1 VRSIPSPPSLPF
13 CGCSLRRRQ
22 LPYLRASELHLVREA
37 TASLLSVYALMR
49 VYILIACSW
58 RNRPRPFVASANA
71 SMRQRRHFIRR
82 KAVASD
88 AANELCAS
96 PCATVLS
103 GATCHLTHICCVNF
117 HQPTYQRRTEPIP
130 EAGFQPE
137 GITLLMQAA
146 APSA

>member
-1 VRSIPSPPSLPF
+1 MWSTPTRPATT
-13 CGCSLRRRQ
+13 LRVIAAAMVADLSQR
-22 LPYLRASELHLVREA
+22 LRA
-37 TASLLSVYALMR
+37 ASRLFFVKQLLFAYALMR
-49 VYILIACSW
+49 TTTFIAGATVCGLLL
-58 RNRPRPFVASANA
+58 PQPDLP
-71 SMRQRRHFIRR
+71 MRQRRHFIRR

-96 PCATVLS
+96 PYATALF
-103 GATCHLTHICCVNF
+103 GATCHLTHIFCVNS
-117 HQPTYQRRTEPIP
+117 HQLTYQRRTEPIP

>member
-1 VRSIPSPPSLPF
+1 MAF
-13 CGCSLRRRQ
+13 CIRTDVYNT
-22 LPYLRASELHLVREA
+22 PY
-37 TASLLSVYALMR
+37 
-49 VYILIACSW
+49 SW
-58 RNRPRPFVASANA
+58 RNRLRPFAASANA

-88 AANELCAS
+88 AANDLCAS
-96 PCATVLS
+96 PYATVLS
-103 GATCHLTHICCVNF
+103 GTTCHLTHIFCVNS

>member
-1 VRSIPSPPSLPF
+1 MWSTPARHRCHSAGVRFSDGS
-13 CGCSLRRRQ
+13 
-22 LPYLRASELHLVREA
+22 YLTLAAQSCILLHEA
-37 TASLLSVYALMR
+37 TASLLSVYALI
-49 VYILIACSW
+49 ILIACSW
-58 RNRPRPFVASANA
+58 RNRQRPFAASANA

-88 AANELCAS
+88 AANGLCAS
-96 PCATVLS
+96 PYATALS
-103 GATCHLTHICCVNF
+103 GATCHLTLIFCVNSY
-117 HQPTYQRRTEPIP
+117 QSTYQRRTEPIP

>member
-1 VRSIPSPPSLPF
+1 
-13 CGCSLRRRQ
+13 
-22 LPYLRASELHLVREA
+22 
-37 TASLLSVYALMR
+37 MR
-49 VYILIACSW
+49 VYTLIASDW
-58 RNRPRPFVASANA
+58 RNRPQPSAASANA

-88 AANELCAS
+88 AANDLCAS
-96 PCATVLS
+96 PYATALS
-103 GATCHLTHICCVNF
+103 GATCHLTHICCANS

-130 EAGFQPE
+130 ETGFQPE